1 MLILQTLQICAILF
15 NVENKYQIWRRWAET
30 LHRWGAAGFAANLL
44 QALGPLN
51 ILLAQAVH
59 LGQPIGRSLAPPEQ
73 FSSLAALLEDEQET
87 HSFIAM
93 LREREQA

>member
-1 MLILQTLQICAILF
+1 VD
-15 NVENKYQIWRRWAET
+15 NHYQIWRRWADT
-30 LHRWGAAGFAANLL
+30 LHRWGAAKFAANLL

-51 ILLAQAVH
+51 IVLAQAVH
-59 LGQPIGRSLAPPEQ
+59 LGQPVGRSLAPQEQ
-73 FSSLAALLEDEQET
+73 FISLAAMLEDEQET